1 MFNPEFRYLIPEIN
15 VQDNG
20 LINGDIITTILGST
34 IFTTIFVVL
43 GINFILINILIA
55 VYNISNKIL
64 ILVYKGYSN
73 VLYLI
78 MSRDGWQELSL
89 IATIIFLGVIMFLT
103 MNEFTKQL
111 DESFTNLKTKIKEKE
126 DRINELELELTLF
139 KTNKLP
145 KNKLQDE
152 DGDDETDEEDGDD
165 ETDGEDGDDE
175 TDEEEEDD
183 RDDEYE
189 DYEEDD
195 EEDDE
200 DEEDEEDEEDDED
213 DRDDETEDD
222 L

>member
-55 VYNISNKIL
+55 AYNISNNIL

-89 IATIIFLGVIMFLT
+89 IATIIFL
-103 MNEFTKQL
+103 
-111 DESFTNLKTKIKEKE
+111 
-126 DRINELELELTLF
+126 
-139 KTNKLP
+139 
-145 KNKLQDE
+145 
-152 DGDDETDEEDGDD
+152 
-165 ETDGEDGDDE
+165 
-175 TDEEEEDD
+175 
-183 RDDEYE
+183 
-189 DYEEDD
+189 
-195 EEDDE
+195 
-200 DEEDEEDEEDDED
+200 
-213 DRDDETEDD
+213 
-222 L
+222 